1 MATMKKK
8 DIRKLDEKE
17 AKKKLGE
24 LRLELSKE
32 RAKIRIGATV
42 TSPGQMK
49 QIRRN
54 IARILTIRRETSK
67 TREEKKTNG

>member
-32 RAKIRIGATV
+32 RAKIRIGASV
-42 TSPGQMK
+42 TSPGQIK

-54 IARILTIRRETSK
+54 IARILTIGKETSK
-67 TREEKKTNG
+67 AREEKKTNG